1 MKNYSFGMLV
11 FFFCILSFSKGTKAQ
26 VDQKYPGV
34 SDPNKAYVLNYLKSF
49 DRFIN
54 NPDSFFVIGQRNL
67 QYFGDK
73 KAKTVFNFLSPKE
86 RMKGNISPDS
96 LYKHIVTYFPDGL
109 GVVYNPEK
117 VELINKKKN
126 FFSNTYVY
134 KTDVEYSGIR
144 KDGNLV
150 SYIGNQY
157 YYVKSGRGKKSSKIS
172 IERVA
177 NDWHYKSKFKRS
189 LFREGL
195 FIEPAIGVNVD
206 SYLST
211 INEYRFEETDWVD
224 NGDGWGYY
232 TDYVS
237 HDYYSFVEEY
247 KLNFS
252 LNLVYMIKP
261 FIGFGVGVS
270 SFNTSS
276 VLGTNYHN
284 YSFPEIM
291 GYIPEISDSDLYH
304 IIRTKSVSAPGFV
317 RFQFGLPQISLSVD
331 LGGGMLLRPQFDS
344 YLRGYVDY
352 YGVSVVD
359 GSVETNN
366 PTLGF
371 MKYTFKDELVYQH
384 RPEKNIPFYFA
395 KANLNFQFSKYYY
408 MRFSFNYTQ
417 VLDIDY
423 YESWHMFD
431 MFATGASTKSMDK
444 KPLDVYQAEFGI
456 GLNIN
461 EIFLK

>member
-1 MKNYSFGMLV
+1 MKKYSFRMLA
-11 FFFCILSFSKGTKAQ
+11 FSFCILSFGNVTTAQ
-26 VDQKYPGV
+26 IEQKYPGV

-54 NPDSFFVIGQRNL
+54 NPDSFFVNGQRNL
-67 QYFGDK
+67 QYFGNK

-109 GVVYNPEK
+109 GIVYYPEQL
-117 VELINKKKN
+117 ELIVKKKN

-134 KTDVEYSGIR
+134 KTNVEYSGIR

-150 SYIGNQY
+150 SYSGNQY
-157 YYVKSGRGKKSSKIS
+157 YYVNSGRGKKSSKIS
-172 IERVA
+172 IQRVA
-177 NDWHYKSKFKRS
+177 NDWHYKTKFKRS
-189 LFREGL
+189 LYREGL
-195 FIEPAIGVNVD
+195 FIEPAIGVNVE

-211 INEYRFEETDWVD
+211 INDTKIETIWVD
-224 NGDGWGYY
+224 YGDGWGNYESY
-232 TDYVS
+232 TS
-237 HDYYSFVEEY
+237 NELYSFIEEY
-247 KLNFS
+247 KLNYS

-261 FIGFGVGVS
+261 FIGLGVGVS
-270 SFNTSS
+270 SFNTSTT
-276 VLGTNYHN
+276 LGTDY
-284 YSFPEIM
+284 YYYYLPEIM
-291 GYIPEISDSDLYH
+291 GYIPTIQQSDLYH
-304 IIRTKSVSAPGFV
+304 IIRTKSVSTPAFV
-317 RFQFGLPQISLSVD
+317 RFQFGLPQVSLSFD
-331 LGGGMLLRPQFDS
+331 LGGGMLLKPQFDS

-359 GSVETNN
+359 GSVVTND

-395 KANLNFQFSKYYY
+395 KANLHLQFSKFYY

-431 MFATGASTKSMDK
+431 MFATGASAKSMDK

-461 EIFLK
+461 EIFFK